1 MFVIYSKGA
10 RGLCGFCDKAEDLLE
25 SLGYN
30 TTVINIM
37 DEFEENKT
45 YFLEE
50 HHIVIKTVPQ
60 IVENIA
66 GEEHYVGGYNELVKY
81 LKEKSL

>member
-37 DEFEENKT
+37 DEFEENKNLLPRGAP
-45 YFLEE
+45 YR
-50 HHIVIKTVPQ
+50 
-60 IVENIA
+60 N
-66 GEEHYVGGYNELVKY
+66 
-81 LKEKSL
+81 